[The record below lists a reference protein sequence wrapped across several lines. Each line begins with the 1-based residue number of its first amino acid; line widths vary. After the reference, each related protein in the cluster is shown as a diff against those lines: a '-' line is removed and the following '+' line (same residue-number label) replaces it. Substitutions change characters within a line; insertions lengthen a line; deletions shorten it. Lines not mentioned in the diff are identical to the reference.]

1 MAERDYEAEAKEQG
15 WNPDPES
22 LPEGKWTDAK
32 TFVEKG
38 EKIAGILKSRL
49 DRQDAQIKKLQDD
62 NKSFGEWSQKLL
74 DKEKK
79 RSADLLAELEAQRAT
94 AITDGDGQEF
104 TRVDREIQ
112 RVRQDIS
119 APAPTN
125 GQELDPVA
133 QAWLLNN
140 DWYNNDEDLQ
150 IYADG
155 ISERVAQEGYVGQ
168 AYFKELTSRVKAR
181 FPEKF
186 ENPRRSRANDV
197 EAGGELQ
204 TQGSTP
210 HSYENLPADAKAA
223 CDRFVASG
231 LITKEKYVE
240 DYEWDD

>member
-79 RSADLLAELEAQRAT
+79 RSADLLAELEAQ
-94 AITDGDGQEF
+94 
-104 TRVDREIQ
+104 
-112 RVRQDIS
+112 
-119 APAPTN
+119 APTN

-204 TQGSTP
+204 TQGSTA